1 MRYVPDWLPGTEFK
15 KTAKQMAMRLKQ
27 CTDQPYEWV
36 KQQMRE
42 KRHTTSFVSEF
53 IGDVGIDADM
63 EFIHKWAAMSL
74 FLAGVDTVSASI
86 LAVEDY

>member
-1 MRYVPDWLPGTEFK
+1 ME
-15 KTAKQMAMRLKQ
+15 MRLKQ

-53 IGDVGIDADM
+53 IEDIGIDAEMD
-63 EFIHKWAAMSL
+63 FIHKWAAMSL
-74 FLAGVDTVSASI
+74 FLAGVDTVSASSLDI
-86 LAVEDY
+86 NDY